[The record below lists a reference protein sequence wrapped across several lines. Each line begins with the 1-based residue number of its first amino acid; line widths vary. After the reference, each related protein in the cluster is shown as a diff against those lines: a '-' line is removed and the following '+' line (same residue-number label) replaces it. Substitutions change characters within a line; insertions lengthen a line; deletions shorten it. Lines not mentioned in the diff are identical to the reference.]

1 MSENIQQS
9 QIHPITCTD
18 SIGSDDG
25 CQIDHFLDNRLE
37 KAQHLSKSKQSKPRR
52 TLSKVTSGRTITE
65 DENFLKIKEF
75 REQSKGKAKSGINTK
90 NNSTKRKGKIVNQN
104 IKKQKLKDSKLTQTI
119 IDDERPSTSGL
130 IFGAQGPLVVED
142 SFELTDSEDD
152 TDNIPCCMCNQ
163 RYPPT
168 LKHVVS
174 LTIMNWA
181 QCEDCDHWTHLRYC
195 SPVNVVRSKSVFR
208 CPHCDSK

>member
-1 MSENIQQS
+1 MMVVKLIISWTIGQKKLNI
-9 QIHPITCTD
+9 CERVNN
-18 SIGSDDG
+18 
-25 CQIDHFLDNRLE
+25 LNRGELY
-37 KAQHLSKSKQSKPRR
+37 Q
-52 TLSKVTSGRTITE
+52 VTSGRTITE

-75 REQSKGKAKSGINTK
+75 REQSKGKAKSGINRK

-104 IKKQKLKDSKLTQTI
+104 IKKQKLKDSKLTQKI

-130 IFGAQGPLVVED
+130 IFEAQGPLVVED

-168 LKHVVS
+168 LIHAAWNVISVILRISQFNTVLNNKGNN
-174 LTIMNWA
+174 TIT
-181 QCEDCDHWTHLRYC
+181 ELRTILQRESQNRQNQSTSGKLC
-195 SPVNVVRSKSVFR
+195 KP
-208 CPHCDSK
+208 